1 MANYYYVTI
10 KSEKMTQQVAAE
22 ILNRFCGT
30 CRVRSFEFNEG
41 FLKFNT
47 RGLIDIT
54 DILVNYGF
62 NDEEIEVKDEFEL
75 FYEAS
80 TEEDK

>member
-22 ILNRFCGT
+22 IFNKFSGS
-30 CRVRSFEFNEG
+30 CRIRSFDFYKG
-41 FLKFNT
+41 FLKYNT

-54 DILVNYGF
+54 DILVKYGF
-62 NDEEIEVKDEFEL
+62 TDEEIEVKDEFEL
-75 FYEAS
+75 FYEVS
-80 TEEDK
+80 MEEDK